1 VYAFTVHSNWLSEAW
16 RSCRIT
22 GSAVVTTRL
31 SRVTMKSATEVIA
44 KVQSVAV
51 LLICPSLFPVVP
63 E

>member
-1 VYAFTVHSNWLSEAW
+1 
-16 RSCRIT
+16 
-22 GSAVVTTRL
+22 
-31 SRVTMKSATEVIA
+31 VTMKSATEVIA